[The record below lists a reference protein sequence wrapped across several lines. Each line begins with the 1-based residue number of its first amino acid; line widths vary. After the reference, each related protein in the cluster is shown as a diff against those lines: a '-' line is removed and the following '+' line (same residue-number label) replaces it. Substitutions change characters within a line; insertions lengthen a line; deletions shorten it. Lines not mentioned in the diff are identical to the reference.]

1 MEERRSHGRYC
12 QSNACFTEE
21 ADAYQM
27 VRWDD
32 LGTAEK
38 VVVNHENTI
47 VVLNEEQQSKVAE
60 AVESLWKT

>member
-1 MEERRSHGRYC
+1 MEDIARATS
-12 QSNACFTEE
+12 ATCFTEE
-21 ADAYQM
+21 AGDAYQM

-47 VVLNEEQQSKVAE
+47 VVLNEEQQSK
-60 AVESLWKT
+60 